1 MYSKEELILLLQNFV
16 KENGFIP
23 NMKFLDEHGKEY
35 NMPNR
40 KTYNNKFGNWKN
52 VLHKC
57 GFDDKIKNQNYVIDN
72 DGNYV
77 LQHDNKD
84 F

>member
-1 MYSKEELILLLQNFV
+1 
-16 KENGFIP
+16 
-23 NMKFLDEHGKEY
+23 
-35 NMPNR
+35 MPNR